1 MGRRK
6 RMKCTRESTSQPS
19 SGPSRARRKLKPLRV
34 GFLPENDCAPVVVAH
49 EFGWFEHYG
58 LKVELHSEASWKH
71 LHDKFHLGLLDAA
84 HAPASLPFLMN
95 VGLTPE
101 KHACV
106 AGLILSLEG
115 NAITVSRNLSRLGVV
130 DAATMGEHVFKERGR
145 RTYTFGVACPLSPQ
159 YFLLCQWLKAANLP
173 HSAVRIE
180 TAPSEQLFPLLKLG
194 YLDGYCAGEPWG
206 SVAAQAGVGQC
217 VATSA
222 QLAPLHPEKVLMVRK
237 DFAERHAE
245 EHELLLAAL
254 IHACYRCDQPDDRPA
269 ICDRLAQARYVNAPA
284 DCLAPGLLSTVANEA
299 GQGHG
304 LHASN
309 VFYRTRANE
318 PSAAKAAWVTG
329 HLYDFLRWAPRP
341 AGLNGVF
348 RPDIYRRARRLVSSE
363 LADGPRAPRVQ
374 PKPAA
379 RSSGPLLAC
388 GA

>member
-1 MGRRK
+1 MKSNRETTTK
-6 RMKCTRESTSQPS
+6 RSTAAT
-19 SGPSRARRKLKPLRV
+19 RARRKLKPLRV
-34 GFLPENDCAPVVVAH
+34 GFLPENDCAPVVAAH

-58 LKVELHSEASWKH
+58 LEVELHSEASWKH
-71 LHDKFHLGLLDAA
+71 IHDKFHLGLLDAA

-106 AGLILSLEG
+106 TGLVLSLEG

-145 RTYTFGVACPLSPQ
+145 RTYAFGVACPLSPQ

-180 TAPSEQLFPLLKLG
+180 SAPSEQLFPLLKLG

-206 SVAAQAGVGQC
+206 SVAVQAGVGEC

-237 DFAERHAE
+237 DFAERRAE

-254 IHACYRCDQPDDRPA
+254 IHACYRCDEPENRPA
-269 ICDRLAQARYVNAPA
+269 MCDKLAQARYVNAPA
-284 DCLAPGLLSTVANEA
+284 DCLAPGLLGSAADAA
-299 GQGHG
+299 GQGRG
-304 LHASN
+304 PHASN

-329 HLYDFLRWAPRP
+329 QLYEFLRWAPRP
-341 AGLNGVF
+341 AGLDGVF

-363 LADGPRAPRVQ
+363 LNDRPRAPRIQ
-374 PKPAA
+374 PKLAA
-379 RSSGPLLAC
+379 KSSSPLLAC

>member
-1 MGRRK
+1 
-6 RMKCTRESTSQPS
+6 MKCNRKPTNLL
-19 SGPSRARRKLKPLRV
+19 GNAASRARRKLKPLRV
-34 GFLPENDCAPVVVAH
+34 GFLPENDCAPVVMAH
-49 EFGWFEHYG
+49 EFGWFEQNG
-58 LKVELHSEASWKH
+58 LKVELRSEASWKH
-71 LHDKFHLGLLDAA
+71 IHDKFHLGLLDAA

-106 AGLILSLEG
+106 TGLVLSLEG

-145 RTYTFGVACPLSPQ
+145 RSYTFGVACPLSPQ

-180 TAPSEQLFPLLKLG
+180 SAPSEQLFPLLKLG

-206 SVAAQAGVGQC
+206 SVAVQAGVGEC

-237 DFAERHAE
+237 DFAESRAE

-254 IHACYRCDQPDDRPA
+254 IHACYRCDQPADRPA
-269 ICDRLAQARYVNAPA
+269 ICDKLAQARYVNAPA
-284 DCLAPGLLSTVANEA
+284 DCLAPGLVGPAAEMA
-299 GQGHG
+299 GQGREPR
-304 LHASN
+304 AAN
-309 VFYRTRANE
+309 VFYRMRANE

-329 HLYDFLRWAPRP
+329 QLYEFLRWAPRP
-341 AGLNGVF
+341 AGLDGVF

-363 LADGPRAPRVQ
+363 LNDGPRAPRIQ
-374 PKPAA
+374 PKLAA
-379 RSSGPLLAC
+379 KSSGPLLAC